1 MHRPSAYGTLGLDV
15 GVVGRWSR
23 LALGILLLAPI
34 AVQVAADLDGDGEP
48 LGFYLRV
55 TAYAVAIA
63 AAYVL
68 AYRALGRTVLERAN
82 AWVNTLIFVGP
93 AFTSA
98 WWNVLVAP
106 WSGLE
111 LPGDFVMAAGLYVG
125 LSFLLQWRI
134 RHGGCEVVSLPIL
147 VTGERYQTYC
157 IPIVAAD
164 AVEQRI
170 VDRRAARAQA
180 ARAGE
185 ASTG

>member
-1 MHRPSAYGTLGLDV
+1 MHQPSAYGALGIDV

-34 AVQVAADLDGDGEP
+34 AAQVAGDLDGDGEP

-55 TAYAVAIA
+55 TAYLVAIA
-63 AAYVL
+63 AAYVV
-68 AYRALGRTVLERAN
+68 AYRVLGRPVLERAHP
-82 AWVNTLIFVGP
+82 WVNTAIFVGP
-93 AFTSA
+93 ALSSA

-106 WSGLE
+106 WSSIE
-111 LPGDFVMAAGLYVG
+111 LPADLVMASGLYIG

-134 RHGGCEVVSLPIL
+134 RYGGCEVVSLPIVL
-147 VTGERYQTYC
+147 TGERYQTYC

-170 VDRRAARAQA
+170 VDHRAARVPAG
-180 ARAGE
+180 RAGVAKTE
-185 ASTG
+185 